1 MPLSAARYPM
11 NRSTWLTKAITMF
24 SVLIL
29 LLLWQL
35 GAVLLDSGVLLPTP
49 SKTFTALY
57 GLLSQA
63 PFSLQV
69 LATVGRALRSFLIIF
84 TVGGVLGILA
94 GYAKPL
100 HAFLVPVLV
109 VCKATPVM
117 SIILLAFIWFSSGT
131 VPLFSA
137 FLMGFPVM
145 FVQVEQGVHQ
155 ISPRLQEMTLVYGF
169 SPFARLFHLVIPS
182 LVPSIV
188 TGAKASLSMVWK
200 VVIAAEVLT
209 VPRYGVGS
217 RMQLAQVHLD
227 TAEVLAW
234 TLIAVMLTALGDIV
248 FLAILRIPS
257 YLKSRKRLLGEGDA

>member
-1 MPLSAARYPM
+1 M
-11 NRSTWLTKAITMF
+11 NRSTWLTRVITAI

-29 LLLWQL
+29 LSLWQI
-35 GAVLLDSGVLLPTP
+35 GAMLLDSGVLLPTP
-49 SKTFTALY
+49 TTTFSALSS
-57 GLLSQA
+57 LLSQK
-63 PFSLQV
+63 PFSLNV

-84 TVGGVLGILA
+84 AIGGVLGILA
-94 GYAKPL
+94 GYTKVF

-109 VCKATPVM
+109 ICKATPVM

-145 FVQVEQGVHQ
+145 FVQVEQGVKQ
-155 ISPRLQEMTLVYGF
+155 ISPRLREMTQAYGF
-169 SPFARLFHLVIPS
+169 SAATRLIHLVIPS
-182 LVPSIV
+182 LIPSIV

-234 TLIAVMLTALGDIV
+234 TLIAVLLTALGDIM
-248 FLAILRIPS
+248 FLGILNIPAS
-257 YLKSRKRLLGEGDA
+257 IRKHRKKLKEEGI